1 MRQPNDEGTPAPI
14 PRGLLRDECRRITGA
29 RWRHSSRHAARAGSF
44 AVARVLRTV
53 LRRARRSCLLFAP
66 RNGMLALKRLRGR
79 VARAGLGWGRG
90 VTAATVVAGRRRAA
104 SQAAVLPDPRLRH
117 LPGTQGHLD
126 EMGTFLARQ
135 PARETDEA
143 GARGPHGADG
153 RQWVGGRGASAL
165 RLMSAAVGGPRPRQ
179 TAKEVVAAPQA
190 RGVGRARASGGV
202 PASPAVRSRRLWALG
217 R

>member
-1 MRQPNDEGTPAPI
+1 
-14 PRGLLRDECRRITGA
+14 
-29 RWRHSSRHAARAGSF
+29 
-44 AVARVLRTV
+44 
-53 LRRARRSCLLFAP
+53 
-66 RNGMLALKRLRGR
+66 MLALKRLRGR

-153 RQWVGGRGASAL
+153 RQW
-165 RLMSAAVGGPRPRQ
+165 GGPHPRQ

-202 PASPAVRSRRLWALG
+202 PARPTPRRG
-217 R
+217 TDGESGERIRQ